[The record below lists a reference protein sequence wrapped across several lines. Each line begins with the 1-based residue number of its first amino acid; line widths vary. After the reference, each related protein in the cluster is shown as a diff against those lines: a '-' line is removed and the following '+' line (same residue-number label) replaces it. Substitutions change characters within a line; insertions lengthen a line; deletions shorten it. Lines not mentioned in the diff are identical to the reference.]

1 MLMLRLMLILRW
13 VLILMLMLRWVF
25 RLRLMLISRWLDQ
38 QGPVAPK
45 QLAKAGMTEEDWVAT
60 VSR

>member
-1 MLMLRLMLILRW
+1 MLILRW
-13 VLILMLMLRWVF
+13 VLILILMLRWVF

-45 QLAKAGMTEEDWVAT
+45 QLAKAGMTEEDWVAI

>member
-1 MLMLRLMLILRW
+1 MSMLRLRLRW
-13 VLILMLMLRWVF
+13 VLIMMSMLRWVL
-25 RLRLMLISRWLDQ
+25 RIRLMLISRWLDQ